1 MSAPAIGSFL
11 KLLFPSG
18 SPTGYRFQNFT
29 AGRTLIWSGE
39 NYVYAGF
46 GYSGGSTDA
55 SASAVSGS
63 LLMALN
69 DLSLTVFGTAA
80 NDRWLAEI
88 STVWLDGE
96 PLEPVSLWMKD
107 TFEILAVGHN
117 GVEKVSVSLGSPL
130 AAVGYEIPRLR
141 LTQAMVGSLPPTGNV
156 PL

>member
-11 KLLFPSG
+11 KLLFPDG
-18 SPTGYRFQNFT
+18 SATGYRFQNFA
-29 AGRTLIWSGE
+29 AGRTLNRNGE

-63 LLMALN
+63 LLLALN

-80 NDRWLAEI
+80 NERWLAEI

-117 GVEKVSVSLGSPL
+117 GVEKASISLGSPL

-141 LTQAMVGSLPPTGNV
+141 LTQAMVGNLPPTGNV